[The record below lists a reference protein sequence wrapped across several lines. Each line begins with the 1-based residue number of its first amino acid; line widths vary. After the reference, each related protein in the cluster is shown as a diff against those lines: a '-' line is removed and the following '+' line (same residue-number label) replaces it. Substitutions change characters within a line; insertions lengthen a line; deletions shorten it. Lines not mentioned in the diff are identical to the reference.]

1 MNYVKWYNNWN
12 MCCNHGF
19 DVEGWHTSATCP
31 NKADYPHHNDNI
43 NRKNAQQWKDA
54 GWKVC
59 FVASHKN
66 KLPTNPGPDQM

>member
-19 DVEGWHTSATCP
+19 DVESWHTSAACP
-31 NKADYPHHNDNI
+31 TKANFPHHNDKI
-43 NRKNAQQWKDA
+43 NRKIAQDWKDA

-59 FVASHKN
+59 IVASHKN
-66 KLPTNPGPDQM
+66 KLPTNP